1 MSSKKPKVWAHRGAS
16 GWDVQYAPENT
27 MIAFQ
32 KAIDM
37 GADGIELDVQLT
49 KDGEIVV
56 THDETINR
64 VSNGAGWVK
73 DYTLAELKQFNFNK
87 THPEFPF
94 TAIPTLE
101 EVYQLMAGNILLIN
115 VELKT
120 GVISYAGLEEKVAAL
135 TKMMHM
141 EERVIYSSFNHY
153 SVKKMQELSP
163 MSKTGLL
170 YADGFMDVPA
180 YGKKMGVDALHPVV
194 HNLRY
199 PCFLEECRKE
209 NLAVHVWTVDYTVD
223 IKRMCADGVDAFITN
238 CPDRARRIV
247 DEYQG

>member
-1 MSSKKPKVWAHRGAS
+1 MIMKPKVWAHRGAA

-27 MIAFQ
+27 LPAFQ

-56 THDETINR
+56 THDEMINR
-64 VSNGAGWVK
+64 VSDGTGWVK
-73 DYTLAELKQFNFNK
+73 DYTLAELKNFNFNK

-101 EVYQLMAGNILLIN
+101 EIYQLMSVNTLLIN

-120 GVISYAGLEEKVAAL
+120 GVISYVGLEEKVAAL
-135 TKMMHM
+135 TKKMHM

-153 SVKKMQELSP
+153 SVKKMQQLSP
-163 MSKTGLL
+163 ESKAGLL

-180 YGKKMGVDALHPVV
+180 YGKKMGVDALHPAMR
-194 HNLRY
+194 NLRY
-199 PCFLEECRKE
+199 PHFLEECRKE
-209 NLAVHVWTVDYTVD
+209 NLAVHVWTVDYTID
-223 IKRMCADGVDAFITN
+223 IKKMCELGVDAFITN
-238 CPDRARRIV
+238 CPDRAKRIV